1 MHAVPPEVL
10 AAVLAWLDPWDLAR
24 ACRVCRGTLPLP
36 AHTAWHAVCLD
47 ESVWAHVARDTPLD
61 AALHSTVPV
70 FASAAT
76 LCDVQRRW
84 HARRRAWGRT
94 HPIPAALHPRCTV
107 YRPPD
112 AEEAPAHV
120 ERVALEYVG
129 PRSPSTSQGIV
140 IESTS
145 ANLRALDAATG
156 AVLWATPA
164 VQDDV
169 LTRKHLGVSHGWLL
183 HDEYMPTRA
192 HLWRAAHGAHGA
204 ARGHFVWHRSW
215 AEPGRALCLFYPVL
229 AWYVRGSCSKKDDQ
243 YVETD
248 IATARV
254 VRTYPLDNTLHE
266 AYRVQALALD
276 DDYVFV
282 AGQWR
287 DNVAILHRASGRV
300 AWTLLGHIRANGAPV
315 CFRAEEA
322 GTPAADARGTPA
334 DAHGTPA
341 ADARGTWVRR
351 ALTRTPAPAWVQT
364 LPDWRPPRTPTYTW
378 YEWKAIAVERTT
390 HTLLFLGEDALLV
403 LPAYAAR
410 LRGEAAPAPYLYLLP
425 DAGAAADKTMGVAAC
440 DGRVV
445 VLWRSLTLLDLQPCA
460 REAADDAAAPCVVYD
475 HVPPADDAFAGCEGV
490 AMDATS
496 IYGVMNDAA
505 PAAAGEA
512 PARVRRVAGFH
523 FVP

>member
-24 ACRVCRGTLPLP
+24 ACRVCRGTCPSYP
-36 AHTAWHAVCLD
+36 AWHAVCVD
-47 ESVWAHVARDTPLD
+47 ESVWAHAARATSLD
-61 AALHSTVPV
+61 AALQSTVPL
-70 FASAAT
+70 FAGAT
-76 LCDVQRRW
+76 TLRDVQRRW
-84 HARRRAWGRT
+84 HTRRRAWGRT
-94 HPIPAALHPRCTV
+94 HPLPRALRPRRTV

-112 AEEAPAHV
+112 AAAQTHV
-120 ERVALEYVG
+120 ERVAIEYVG
-129 PRSPSTSQGIV
+129 PSHNPSQGIV

-156 AVLWATPA
+156 AVLWATPP

-169 LTRKHLGVSHGWLL
+169 LSRKHLGVSHGWLL
-183 HDEYMPTRA
+183 QDEYMPTRA
-192 HLWRAAHGAHGA
+192 HLWRAACGHRGA
-204 ARGHFVWHRSW
+204 ARGQFAWHRSW
-215 AEPGRALCLFYPVL
+215 AEPGRALYLAYPIL
-229 AWYVRGSCSKKDDQ
+229 AWYVRRSRSKKDDH

-248 IATARV
+248 VHSARV

-300 AWTLLGHIRANGAPV
+300 AWTLPGHIRAHGAPV
-315 CFRAEEA
+315 CYRCEA
-322 GTPAADARGTPA
+322 TTPAERGA
-334 DAHGTPA
+334 L
-341 ADARGTWVRR
+341 VRR
-351 ALTRTPAPAWVQT
+351 SLVRTPAPAWVQT

-378 YEWKAIAVERTT
+378 YEWKAIALDCAS

-403 LPAYAAR
+403 VPAYPAR

-425 DAGAAADKTMGVAAC
+425 EADAAPNKAKSIAAC
-440 DGRVV
+440 DGRVA
-445 VLWRSLTLLDLQPCA
+445 VLWRTLTLLDLQPRA
-460 REAADDAAAPCVVYD
+460 RAAPDAAPFVVYEYGA
-475 HVPPADDAFAGCEGV
+475 PADDAFAGCEGV

-496 IYGVMNDAA
+496 IYAVVNDRPASADA
-505 PAAAGEA
+505 PHA
-512 PARVRRVAGFH
+512 VRRVAGFH
-523 FVP
+523 FDAIAER